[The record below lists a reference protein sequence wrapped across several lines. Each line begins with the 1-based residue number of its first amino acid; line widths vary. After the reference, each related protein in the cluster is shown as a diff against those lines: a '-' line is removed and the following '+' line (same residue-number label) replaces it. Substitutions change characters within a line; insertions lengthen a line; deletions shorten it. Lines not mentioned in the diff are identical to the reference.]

1 MGSLKKRRKSRVCAA
16 PHENRLKADLQTK
29 RRQCRH
35 HRSETGWPAV
45 ALAKP
50 GLRTGVPKVRISE
63 MRKRT
68 KCGVSVCWGIIF
80 ALIFVGVRI
89 AFPDPTTKP
98 PAKTPRSHQTKQ
110 SVRQDDSVSA
120 KPAPDLALRA
130 GGERKAGALTH
141 FVEGMAFEENGEM
154 DRALDAYRRV
164 LNVDPGQSQLAARV
178 AGLLIQQDDF
188 PQAIDVLKD
197 AIKANPNTADAYQQ
211 LAFIYARYLK
221 KTDQAIDYANR
232 AIALNPA
239 DVEGYQRL
247 VEIEVAAGQ
256 EKKALEALDRATK
269 VRSSDP
275 NFWMHLGKLYVAIL
289 FKSDSQPKPDDLKR
303 VNEMFKKAA
312 EQAGDDPGIL
322 KDVADYYAASQ
333 QLKEAIPLYLRVL
346 ELQPDDANAR
356 EKLATGFILTNQRGK
371 AVEMLEQIIK
381 QHPEK
386 YQPYDLLA
394 QVLDEEARSLQRAK
408 RLDEAKAEFAK
419 VAANYEQSLLINPN
433 HAGTYLRLAELLL
446 GPLKD
451 AGRAVKFLTEA
462 RRRFPGAPEIVYYL
476 ALAQREAKQTQ
487 QAVATFEEALHEA
500 ELDQD
505 NEIVNAKFYFNYGA
519 TAEQAGLYD
528 KAADLLR
535 KSIALDPANA
545 AEAYNYLGYMWAD
558 HNMHLEEA
566 EEMIKHALQ
575 IEPNNGS
582 YLDSLGW
589 LEFRQG
595 KFDQALADL
604 LRAAKNIER
613 DDPIVFEHVGDI
625 YLKLDR
631 VSEALGSWQKALALD
646 PKNEKLAEKIES
658 TKATISKRSPI
669 RTNPTQ

>member
-1 MGSLKKRRKSRVCAA
+1 MTEQKQR
-16 PHENRLKADLQTK
+16 
-29 RRQCRH
+29 
-35 HRSETGWPAV
+35 
-45 ALAKP
+45 
-50 GLRTGVPKVRISE
+50 
-63 MRKRT
+63 
-68 KCGVSVCWGIIF
+68 
-80 ALIFVGVRI
+80 RI
-89 AFPDPTTKP
+89 ATLLCFLIAIVFLASENAGI
-98 PAKTPRSHQTKQ
+98 AKTPRVLAPQTGPSPAGIKKPDRQ
-110 SVRQDDSVSA
+110 SDSFNL
-120 KPAPDLALRA
+120 KPAADLVLHPE
-130 GGERKAGALTH
+130 GERKAGALAH
-141 FVEGMAFEENGEM
+141 FIEGMAFEENGEM
-154 DRALDAYRRV
+154 DQALEAYRKV
-164 LNVDPGQSQLAARV
+164 LNVDPGQSDLASRV
-178 AGLLIQQDDF
+178 AAMLIRQDDF

-197 AIKANPNTADAYQQ
+197 AIKANPNDAEPYRQ
-211 LAFIYARYLK
+211 LAFIYAKYLK
-221 KTDQAIDYANR
+221 KTDQAVDYANR
-232 AIALNPA
+232 AIALNP
-239 DVEGYQRL
+239 R
-247 VEIEVAAGQ
+247 EIEAYERLCEIELAAGE
-256 EKKALEALDRATK
+256 EKKAREVLERATK
-269 VRSSDP
+269 VHSDDAA
-275 NFWMHLGKLYVAIL
+275 FWTRLGKLYAAIL
-289 FKSDSQPKPDDLKR
+289 FKPDAQPKPDELGR
-303 VNEMFKKAA
+303 VNEIFKKAA
-312 EQAGDDPGIL
+312 ERANDDPAIL
-322 KDVADYYAASQ
+322 KDVADYYASSQ

-408 RLDEAKAEFAK
+408 RLDEAKAQFAK
-419 VAANYEQSLLINPN
+419 VAANYEQSLLISPN
-433 HAGTYLRLAELLL
+433 HAGTYLRLAELFL

-451 AGRAVKFLTEA
+451 AGRAVKSLTEA

-476 ALAQREAKQTQ
+476 ALAQREAKHTQ

-519 TAEQAGLYD
+519 TAEQAGLYE

-545 AEAYNYLGYMWAD
+545 AEAYNYLGYMWVD

-566 EEMIKHALQ
+566 EGMIKRALQ

-589 LEFRQG
+589 LEFKQG
-595 KFDQALADL
+595 KFDQGLADL

-613 DDPIVFEHVGDI
+613 DDPIVYEHIGDT

-631 VSEALGSWQKALALD
+631 VPEALGAWQKALALD
-646 PKNEKLAEKIES
+646 PQNKKLAEKIES
-658 TKATISKRSPI
+658 TKTTISRRGPAKTDAI
-669 RTNPTQ
+669 Q

>member
-1 MGSLKKRRKSRVCAA
+1 
-16 PHENRLKADLQTK
+16 
-29 RRQCRH
+29 
-35 HRSETGWPAV
+35 
-45 ALAKP
+45 
-50 GLRTGVPKVRISE
+50 
-63 MRKRT
+63 MRERAN
-68 KCGVSVCWGIIF
+68 CGISVCGRIVF
-80 ALIFVGVRI
+80 ALILLAVTN
-89 AFPDPTTKP
+89 AFAERTTKTSVEKIP
-98 PAKTPRSHQTKQ
+98 RAQPAKQGA
-110 SVRQDDSVSA
+110 RQDDSLNL
-120 KPAPDLALRA
+120 KPAADLALRP

-141 FVEGMAFEENGEM
+141 FLEGMAFEENGEM
-154 DRALDAYRRV
+154 DHALDAYRKV
-164 LNVDPGQSQLAARV
+164 LNVDPGQSELASRV

-188 PQAIDVLKD
+188 PQAIDVLKES
-197 AIKANPNTADAYQQ
+197 IKANPNNAEPYQQ
-211 LAFIYARYLK
+211 LAFIYTRYLK

-232 AIALNPA
+232 AIALNPG

-247 VEIEVAAGQ
+247 VEIELAAGQ
-256 EKKALEALDRATK
+256 ERGALGALDRALK
-269 VRSSDP
+269 VHSTDP
-275 NFWMHLGKLYVAIL
+275 NFWIRLGKLYVAIL
-289 FKSDSQPKPDDLKR
+289 FKSDSQPKPDELKKT
-303 VNEMFKKAA
+303 NEIFKKAA
-312 EQAGDDPGIL
+312 ENAGDDPGIL

-356 EKLATGFILTNQRGK
+356 EKLATGFILTNQRNK

-394 QVLDEEARSLQRAK
+394 QVLDDEARSLQRAK
-408 RLDEAKAEFAK
+408 RLDDAKAEFAK
-419 VAANYEQSLLINPN
+419 VAANYEQSLLINPD

-451 AGRAVKFLTEA
+451 PGRSVKILTEA

-476 ALAQREAKQTQ
+476 GLAQREARQTQ
-487 QAVATFEEALHEA
+487 RAVATFEEALHEA

-535 KSIALDPANA
+535 KSIALDPATA

-558 HNMHLEEA
+558 HNMHLDEA
-566 EEMIKHALQ
+566 EEMIKRALEL
-575 IEPNNGS
+575 EPNNGS

-589 LEFRQG
+589 VEFRKG

-604 LRAAKNIER
+604 LRAAKNMGH
-613 DDPIVFEHVGDI
+613 DDPIVFEHIGDA
-625 YLKLDR
+625 Y
-631 VSEALGSWQKALALD
+631 W
-646 PKNEKLAEKIES
+646 
-658 TKATISKRSPI
+658 
-669 RTNPTQ
+669 